1 LPPLGASK
9 KPHVCTHGNEARSNR
24 GNAGTRVRVKES
36 QSESESQ
43 SQSQSN
49 FIGEDSQSFANPSM
63 ESRIGFVK
71 NKSFLVD
78 V

>member
-36 QSESESQ
+36 QSQ

-49 FIGEDSQSFANPSM
+49 FIGEDSQSFTNPSM
-63 ESRIGFVK
+63 EFRIGFVK
-71 NKSFLVD
+71 NKSFLVN